1 MKLEFEVE
9 LADSPGQ
16 LSELLQLVAQ
26 HGGNVVSVL
35 HRHEKAVGGRVPVA
49 VSADV
54 PEPAAIKFL
63 DALARRYRILRVDR
77 EGGPAQASLLLVGHV
92 FEADLR
98 KIFEALYSAGA
109 DVGEVD
115 ARLAGRAHPSAV
127 LARASADDGPTLR
140 RAVEQLRAL
149 AEPLGL
155 TVIEQLEADSV
166 E

>member
-1 MKLEFEVE
+1 MNLEFEVE
-9 LADSPGQ
+9 LSDTPGQ
-16 LSELLQLVAQ
+16 LSDLLQLVAQ

-35 HRHEKAVGGRVPVA
+35 HRHERATAAGVPVA
-49 VSADV
+49 VAVDV
-54 PEPAAIKFL
+54 PEGNAIRLL
-63 DALARRYRILRVDR
+63 DALARRHRLLRVNR
-77 EGGPAQASLLLVGHV
+77 EGGPSQTNFLLVGHV

-98 KIFEALYSAGA
+98 TLFEALYSAGA

-127 LARASADDGPTLR
+127 LARASADDPAVLR
-140 RAVEQLRAL
+140 KALENLRAK

-155 TVIEQLEADSV
+155 TLIEELEGEPV